1 MAQGILRLLFG
12 LTVFFSCQTA
22 AHANP
27 ADEQSSETD
36 KGARAMVRQIKVTA
50 DKAPDCSSLK
60 SIVESVTRGCRT
72 NDERSIAIYNF
83 VRMTHYH
90 RDYPREEGGIAAL
103 KLINCYG
110 WSLCGGLHTVQ
121 AALWRELGW
130 PWRYIGWRSP
140 GHTTVEAQYD
150 GRWHYLDVFLKF
162 YVWKAAADAPGGRT
176 IASQADIRAVPALVT
191 EGLTYDTARKVC
203 YHADCRPVSADGSTN
218 WRAPAF
224 LVCGDDMEGV
234 LKGVNNSRDA
244 GSPTAWNAIK
254 FDEDGYSTD
263 VNLAPGYSLTLTWD
277 AIEGAHWWSG
287 RTEAPYHGCTDKDY
301 RNCPALGPV
310 LEPYAP
316 SGGRRRSFANGRLI
330 FAPELKSDAFLT
342 TLASKQNVKLQDGK
356 IVPADPAKPASITVV
371 LSSPYVM
378 TQARGRVAGADKVE
392 VSVDGGKTFKPVSID
407 DFSQAVAGKYAC
419 LARLTFASA
428 LQSLELEAV
437 VQCNRC
443 ALPYLSP
450 GSNAITVSALD
461 PRELGDSRLVVT
473 YAYRPGWRDCS
484 YDELCKEG
492 ATIGSAQKAHW
503 TPTATVVQK
512 TFTAKDLP
520 ATFQIN
526 VPTPKD
532 KYPVYPRMLFLRRE
546 IVAPGAQLLPLPS
559 DAASPKVGP
568 DDVLKTLP
576 NPFLMGA
583 RRSG

>member
-1 MAQGILRLLFG
+1 MARQISRLLFG
-12 LTVFFSCQTA
+12 LTILLSCRTA
-22 AHANP
+22 ANADP
-27 ADEQSSETD
+27 ADDQSSQLP
-36 KGARAMVRQIKVTA
+36 KAMVHRIKMTS

-60 SIVESVTRGCRT
+60 SIVESVTRGCKT
-72 NDERSIAIYNF
+72 NDERAIAIYNF
-83 VRMTHYH
+83 VRMALYH
-90 RDYPREEGGIAAL
+90 RDYPREEGGIAAI
-103 KLINCYG
+103 KLINSYG

-130 PWRYIGWRSP
+130 PWRYIGWTSP

-150 GRWHYLDVFLKF
+150 GRWHYLDVFLKV
-162 YVWKAAADAPGGRT
+162 YVWKTAADAPGGRT

-191 EGLTYDTARKVC
+191 EGLTYDTAKKVC
-203 YHADCRPVSADGSTN
+203 YHSDCRPVSADGSTN
-218 WRAPAF
+218 WQAPAF

-234 LKGVNNSRDA
+234 LKGVNNGHDR

-254 FDEDGYSTD
+254 FDDHGYSTD

-287 RTEAPYHGCTDKDY
+287 RLEAPYHSCTDKDY

-316 SGGRRRSFANGRLI
+316 SGGLRRSFANGKLI

-342 TLASKQNVKLQDGK
+342 ALASKQNVKLQDGK
-356 IVPADPAKPASITVV
+356 IVPADSTRPASITVA

-378 TQARGRVAGADKVE
+378 TQARGRADGADKAE
-392 VSVDGGKTFKPVSID
+392 VSLDGGKTFKPVSIG
-407 DFSQAVAGKYAC
+407 DFTRAVAGKYAC
-419 LARLTFASA
+419 LVRLTFASA

-450 GSNAITVSALD
+450 GSNSIAVSTSD
-461 PRELGDSRLVVT
+461 PRELGDNRLVVT

-484 YDELCKEG
+484 YDQLCKEG
-492 ATIGSAQKAHW
+492 STIGSAQKAHW
-503 TPTATVVQK
+503 APTPTVVQK
-512 TFTAKDLP
+512 VFTAKDLP
-520 ATFQIN
+520 ATFQID

-532 KYPVYPRMLFLRRE
+532 KYPVYPRMLFVRRE
-546 IVAPGAQLLPLPS
+546 IVAPGDLPLPLPS
-559 DAASPKVGP
+559 DAAAPKVGP

-576 NPFLMGA
+576 NPFLMGV
-583 RRSG
+583 RR

>member
-1 MAQGILRLLFG
+1 
-12 LTVFFSCQTA
+12 
-22 AHANP
+22 
-27 ADEQSSETD
+27 
-36 KGARAMVRQIKVTA
+36 MVRQIKVIA

-60 SIVESVTRGCRT
+60 SIVESVTRGCKT
-72 NDERSIAIYNF
+72 NDERAIAIYNF

-90 RDYPREEGGIAAL
+90 RDYPREEGGIAAI
-103 KLINCYG
+103 KLINSYG

-130 PWRYIGWRSP
+130 PWRYIGWSSP
-140 GHTTVEAQYD
+140 AHTTVEARYD

-162 YVWKAAADAPGGRT
+162 YVWKAAADAPGGHT
-176 IASQADIRAVPALVT
+176 IASQADIRAEPALVT
-191 EGLTYDTARKVC
+191 EGLMYDDTRKVC
-203 YHADCRPVSADGSTN
+203 YHTDCPLVSTDGTTN
-218 WRAPAF
+218 WQAPAF
-224 LVCGDDMEGV
+224 LVCGDDIEGV

-316 SGGRRRSFANGRLI
+316 SGGRRRSFANGKLV
-330 FAPELKSDAFLT
+330 FAPELKSDAVLT
-342 TLASKQNVKLQDGK
+342 ALASKQNVKLQDGK
-356 IVPADPAKPASITVV
+356 IVPADSTKPASITVA

-378 TQARGRVAGADKVE
+378 TQARGRADGADKVE
-392 VSVDGGKTFKPVSID
+392 VSVDGGKTFKPVALR

-419 LARLTFASA
+419 LVRLTFASA
-428 LQSLELEAV
+428 LQSLEIQAV

-450 GSNAITVSALD
+450 GSNTITVSALA
-461 PRELGDSRLVVT
+461 PRELGDNRLVVT

-484 YDELCKEG
+484 YDQLCKEG
-492 ATIGSAQKAHW
+492 STIGSAQKAQW
-503 TPTATVVQK
+503 APTPTVVQK
-512 TFTAKDLP
+512 VFAAKDLP
-520 ATFQIN
+520 ATFQVD

-546 IVAPGAQLLPLPS
+546 IVAPGGQPLPLPT
-559 DAASPKVGP
+559 DATSPKVGP

-583 RRSG
+583 RQ